1 MLPLLYEKKSL
12 PDGKDPNRSK
22 KNDSVTL
29 RAVDTAFQDPW
40 SDWQPRWSLN
50 AKQKS
55 HQTSDMADAHD
66 WQETHS
72 PTEPV
77 SLRSGDGRTRHA
89 TQRRVT
95 DAKLWDN
102 MTTQQQD
109 AALEIA
115 LAFEVMGRGLGYAT
129 SDWTRV
135 PGGGGNAG
143 EAHGRLINDYIG
155 WTVACHKN
163 KISHSMIIDILVYGF
178 SCRALDRD
186 RRVKTGTAR
195 QNLIEGLILYA
206 KLRGWQKDDRRVD

>member
-1 MLPLLYEKKSL
+1 MLPLLYERKSK
-12 PDGKDPNRSK
+12 PDG
-22 KNDSVTL
+22 NDSS
-29 RAVDTAFQDPW
+29 RNKKDTALQDPW

-55 HQTSDMADAHD
+55 PLPDAHD
-66 WQETHS
+66 WQERHS
-72 PTEPV
+72 PTKPV
-77 SLRSGDGRTRHA
+77 SLRSGDGSSRHS

-95 DAKLWDN
+95 DAKLWEN
-102 MTTQQQD
+102 MTAQQQD

-155 WTVACHKN
+155 WTVACQKHKV
-163 KISHSMIIDILVYGF
+163 SHSMIIDILVYGF
-178 SCRALDRD
+178 SCRALDSD
-186 RRVKTGTAR
+186 RRVKTGAAR
-195 QNLIEGLILYA
+195 QNLIEGLMLYV
-206 KLRGWQKDDRRVD
+206 KLRGWHKDDRQLD